1 MTDDTYKHNHADKIP
16 HIAPGEK
23 DAQRQASNRAYA
35 ALMLTKTPEAWFAL
49 LKGEPIPYD
58 QLDMAQHNRAK
69 RRMGA
74 A

>member
-1 MTDDTYKHNHADKIP
+1 MPDDTYKLNHADTIP
-16 HIAPGEK
+16 CIAPGER

-35 ALMLTKTPEAWFAL
+35 ALMLAQTPEAWFAL
-49 LKGEPIPYD
+49 LRGEPIPYD
-58 QLDMAQHNRAK
+58 QLDMTQHNRAK